1 MERISA
7 IAECF
12 KPAGTIATIRELGDG
27 IINDTYLVALTGTE
41 IEHFVLQRI
50 NTNVF
55 ERPELVMQNMR
66 AFVRHAS
73 DRLQATSVSRRWE
86 VPDVLPTHTGADYWC
101 DCDGSFWRA
110 IGYIG
115 EAETFNT
122 VRDAYHAREM
132 GFGLGT
138 FQSLVHDLPIDR
150 LADTLEGFHITPRY
164 LLQYDVVRVATAL
177 PRSPEIDF
185 CRNFIEQRR
194 HGASVLEDAKAAGIL
209 QQRPIHG
216 DPKVNNILF
225 DNKTG
230 RAVALIDLDTVKP
243 GLVQYDVGDC
253 LRSGCN
259 PLGSNAPDWQAVRFE
274 VDLCCEILQGYFAAA
289 GEFLTA
295 ADLDFLYDGI
305 RLIPFELG
313 LRFFSDYLAG
323 NVYFKVTDPE
333 QNLRRALV
341 QFQLSASIEAQA
353 NTLRK
358 IVKDLSLVLQ

>member
-7 IAECF
+7 IAERF
-12 KPAGTIATIRELGDG
+12 KPAGTIASICELGDG
-27 IINDTYLVALTGTE
+27 IINDTYLVALTDTD

-55 ERPELVMQNMR
+55 QQPELVMQNMR
-66 AFVRHAS
+66 AFVQHAR
-73 DRLQATSVSRRWE
+73 DRLQANPFSRRWE
-86 VPDVLPTHTGADYWC
+86 VPDLLPAQAGQDYWR
-101 DCDGSFWRA
+101 DGDGSCWRA

-115 EAETFNT
+115 AAETFNT
-122 VRDAYHAREM
+122 VRDSSHAREI

-138 FQSLVHDLPIDR
+138 FQNLVHDLPVDR

-164 LLQYDVVRVATAL
+164 LQQYDIVRATATL

-185 CRNFIEQRR
+185 CLNFIEQRR
-194 HGASVLEDAKAAGIL
+194 HGVGVLEDAKAAGIL
-209 QQRPIHG
+209 QQRTIHG

-225 DNKTG
+225 DSATG

-243 GLVQYDVGDC
+243 GLIHYDVGDC

-259 PLGSNAPDWQAVRFE
+259 PLGSGAPDWQAVRFE
-274 VDLCCEILQGYFAAA
+274 VDLCREILQGYFAAA

-295 ADLDFLYDGI
+295 ADLGFLYEAI
-305 RLIPFELG
+305 RIIPFELG

-353 NTLRK
+353 GALRK
-358 IVKDLSLVLQ
+358 IVADLSLVLL